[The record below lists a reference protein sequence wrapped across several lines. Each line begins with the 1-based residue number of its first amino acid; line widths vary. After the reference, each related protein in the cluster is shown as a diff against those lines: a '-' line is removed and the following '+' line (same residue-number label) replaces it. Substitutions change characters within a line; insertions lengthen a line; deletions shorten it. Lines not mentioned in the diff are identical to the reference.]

1 MRALLLSTLSALYLF
16 GATEQSGSIVNEVAK
31 LRLKYE
37 ECKAGQSSV
46 LGIEPK
52 VYAQCEKER
61 KESTAKVR
69 GYQSR
74 IANLEAQIEQSY
86 SELNRL
92 KKRNTEVEREITQKR
107 GVIQSLEQ
115 TLKARDTNYRAEVER
130 NQALSEQTNT
140 AKVSR
145 IERKNLT
152 DSLNKAKFEIERLE
166 NVIAKTTKERTR
178 LEQELTT
185 ARAQVDKFRNTKTPS
200 VAAVQEVKKVA
211 PQSDQ
216 SGKIKALQTELTRA
230 NALITELQNTPKS
243 SVQERVVTKVVEPTE
258 KIVALQRELSAAQA
272 TIANLKKSS
281 KGAAQ
286 ERIVEKVV
294 YRDRPVVTEKIVTK
308 VVEPTEKIAALQRE
322 LSNAQTKLSN
332 LKNNPSNTIV
342 KEKIVEKIVYKD
354 RPVIQEKIVYKDRP
368 IVQEKVVVKSNNATD
383 KLNRA
388 LAQKLAENE
397 AQMEKLKAKTA
408 KLVPPKTTKM
418 TAQSVAVT
426 EKTSKVLKAPELKAP
441 LAASSSSSGKK
452 SAPSAFR
459 MATNAPVYNAPGGSI
474 VDTWEARR
482 SFTSGT
488 VSNGWIKIT
497 GYFVNRVWQRADEEL
512 WVKESDVIR
521 R

>member
-1 MRALLLSTLSALYLF
+1 MRVLFLSTLSALYLF

-52 VYAQCEKER
+52 LYAQCEKER
-61 KESTAKVR
+61 KESTAKIR

-115 TLKARDTNYRAEVER
+115 TLKTRDANYRAEVER
-130 NQALSEQTNT
+130 NQVLSEQTNT

-185 ARAQVDKFRNTKTPS
+185 ARAQVDKFRNTKIPS
-200 VAAVQEVKKVA
+200 TAAVTEVKKVV

-230 NALITELQNTPKS
+230 NALITELQNAPKTNI
-243 SVQERVVTKVVEPTE
+243 QERIVTKVVEPTE

-272 TIANLKKSS
+272 TIANLKKGS
-281 KGAAQ
+281 KGAVQ
-286 ERIVEKVV
+286 ERVVEKV
-294 YRDRPVVTEKIVTK
+294 VTK

-322 LSNAQTKLSN
+322 LANAQAKLAN

-342 KEKIVEKIVYKD
+342 KEKIVEKVVYKD
-354 RPVIQEKIVYKDRP
+354 RPVVQEKIVEKIVYKDRP
-368 IVQEKVVVKSNNATD
+368 IVQEKVVVKPNDATE

-388 LAQKLAENE
+388 LQQKLAENE
-397 AQMEKLKAKTA
+397 VQMEKLKAKTA

-418 TAQSVAVT
+418 TAQSVVVP

-441 LAASSSSSGKK
+441 VTASTVSPSKK
-452 SAPSAFR
+452 SAPSAYR
-459 MATNAPVYNAPGGSI
+459 MATNAPVYNAPGGSV

-497 GYFVNRVWQRADEEL
+497 GYFVNRVWQRADQEL